1 MRKRSLILFVKNWF
15 DVLANIIRT
24 GIISSIKKDIE
35 IAALRSQLALCHQQI
50 INQKIKK
57 PLPTPAFRQ
66 LWVLISKL
74 SRDWES
80 YLILFKPE
88 TVIGWHKKA
97 FKFYWMKK
105 SKRPGRP
112 KISPATIALIK
123 RIHKENPLL
132 SPEKIHERLVDLS
145 VLDAPSPNTIAKYIK
160 NIRKPPASKQ
170 KQSWRTLLS
179 SAMTDEGSSILP

>member
-1 MRKRSLILFVKNWF
+1 MVCVKSVVLFVKNWL
-15 DVLANIIRT
+15 DVFTNFVRT
-24 GIISSIKKDIE
+24 GLISSIKKDME
-35 IAALRSQLALCHQQI
+35 IAALRSQLAICHQQI
-50 INQKIKK
+50 INQKMKK

-80 YLILFKPE
+80 YMILFKPE
-88 TVIGWHKKA
+88 TVTGWHKKA

-105 SKRPGRP
+105 SKKPGRP

-132 SPEKIHERLVDLS
+132 SPEKIHEKLVDLS
-145 VLDAPSPNTIAKYIK
+145 VLDAPSPNTIAKEHFRLKPIIPYQYQVFTAFSK
-160 NIRKPPASKQ
+160 VYQIRSFQPQ
-170 KQSWRTLLS
+170 
-179 SAMTDEGSSILP
+179 

>member
-1 MRKRSLILFVKNWF
+1 MLKNMRKRSLTLFVKNWF

-24 GIISSIKKDIE
+24 GIISSTKKDIE

-50 INQKIKK
+50 INQKMQK

-97 FKFYWMKK
+97 FSLYCVECSIIREYNKK
-105 SKRPGRP
+105 SKEC
-112 KISPATIALIK
+112 KMQ
-123 RIHKENPLL
+123 
-132 SPEKIHERLVDLS
+132 ER
-145 VLDAPSPNTIAKYIK
+145 
-160 NIRKPPASKQ
+160 
-170 KQSWRTLLS
+170 
-179 SAMTDEGSSILP
+179 